1 MAARRGIRVA
11 AAVAMLVAAGAPAAR
26 AADPGRWTLT
36 GRSTLPLEYY
46 QGIAGDGPA
55 RPNVFFNGI
64 ESGLY
69 RTDAALKETARNL
82 DVIPPEVKATEGW
95 DHVGDIAYDRREGGR
110 VLLPVECYYPGA
122 APGQPDPNN
131 TCKTGA
137 FAVADPATL
146 RWRYH
151 VKLDPAEIP
160 KAMWVALS
168 PDGQL
173 LWTQSGADLLAY
185 RTDDVRPSNAGP
197 GGPVIKAV
205 RRLPN
210 ARPPSGITGAAFRDG
225 RLYVAGQDNP
235 IAFQVWSIDVDT
247 GDRRLEFERA
257 VVGESEGID
266 FFDGLGGALHWIVA
280 PYNTRTL
287 PSEGP
292 FYTSTLL
299 HLAPRATPG
308 SPGAPAPAG
317 GPQRAARIHVAVS
330 PRRAFA
336 GRRTRFAFRTTA
348 LVAGRRRVVGGA
360 TVRMAGRTVR
370 TNRLGRAAM
379 WRRLP
384 VARYPVR
391 ASRRDLRAG
400 ATAVNVVAPPR
411 RTAPREAGDG
421 PGA

>member
-1 MAARRGIRVA
+1 MVLRTGIRI
-11 AAVAMLVAAGAPAAR
+11 AAVAVTLIGAAAPAAR

-46 QGIAGDGPA
+46 QGVAGDGPT
-55 RPNVFFNGI
+55 RPNLFFNGI

-69 RTDAALKETARNL
+69 RTDPALKETARNA

-110 VLLPVECYYPGA
+110 VLLPVECYYPNA

-131 TCKTGA
+131 TCRTGA

-146 RWRYH
+146 RWRYY

-160 KAMWVALS
+160 KAMWVAVS
-168 PDGQL
+168 PDGRL
-173 LWTQSGADLLAY
+173 LWTQSGVDLLAY
-185 RTDDVRPSNAGP
+185 RADDVRPSNAGP

-205 RRLPN
+205 RRLRN

-235 IAFQVWSIDVDT
+235 IGFQVWSIDVT
-247 GDRRLEFERA
+247 SGERRLEFERA
-257 VVGESEGID
+257 VVGESEGIE

-308 SPGAPAPAG
+308 SPAPPAPVG
-317 GPQRAARIHVAVS
+317 GPQRVARIHVAVS

-336 GRRTRFAFRTTA
+336 GRRTRFAFRLTA
-348 LVAGRRRVVGGA
+348 LVAGRRRAVAGA

-370 TNRLGRAAM
+370 TNRLGRAVM

-384 VARYPVR
+384 AGRYGVR
-391 ASRRDLRAG
+391 ASRRDLSAG
-400 ATAVNVVAPPR
+400 AASVRVVPPPR
-411 RTAPREAGDG
+411 RRAPAEDGDG
-421 PGA
+421 AGA